1 MGHDV
6 SAAGVQLRRRS
17 GRART
22 RALVGTAPQP
32 GVRHGTRDARARS
45 ATDDGRRCA
54 AGSSLAATGADD
66 LAAGKRACGER
77 DVRRIDLQSVGRGV
91 GLDPDRHRAD
101 RLVLAEPR
109 GDAQGAGDG
118 EVAVSAQASMQARRR
133 RLRPAPN
140 DGSAVDVR
148 DLPSYGFGDHSL
160 MWWGTWGIIL
170 IEGTVFALAAM
181 TYFYLRTR
189 VINWPPSVDY
199 PGLLWGTLNLL
210 IVLLS
215 AIPNGWAKRAGERQ
229 DLAGARK
236 WTWVLLAVALVTIA
250 VRFLEFRSLNVRWDS
265 NAYGSIVWTLLG
277 LHTLHLITDA
287 YDTAVLGVLLVT
299 GPLEGKRFGDV
310 AENALYW
317 NFVVIAWVPIY
328 AIIYIAPRV
337 I

>member
-1 MGHDV
+1 
-6 SAAGVQLRRRS
+6 
-17 GRART
+17 
-22 RALVGTAPQP
+22 
-32 GVRHGTRDARARS
+32 
-45 ATDDGRRCA
+45 
-54 AGSSLAATGADD
+54 
-66 LAAGKRACGER
+66 
-77 DVRRIDLQSVGRGV
+77 
-91 GLDPDRHRAD
+91 
-101 RLVLAEPR
+101 
-109 GDAQGAGDG
+109 
-118 EVAVSAQASMQARRR
+118 VSAQASMQARRR

-170 IEGTVFALAAM
+170 IEGTVFTLAAM

-210 IVLLS
+210 IVVLS
-215 AIPNGWAKRAGERQ
+215 AIPNAWAKRAGERQ

-250 VRFLEFRSLNVRWDS
+250 IRFLEFRSLNVRWDS